1 MVSPTH
7 EWPNVLRSFTEN
19 QGLPRTVAVEYA
31 VLQETLRCVIRAT
44 GMLKRSSQDA
54 AVERMSKFSSVSSR
68 ILRSICWL
76 LGGANDQSLFGAHAT
91 PLSPGHGN
99 ILLP

>member
-7 EWPNVLRSFTEN
+7 EWPNVLCSFAEN

-54 AVERMSKFSSVSSR
+54 AGGEDVEVLFCFFSYFTLHLLVVGWCE
-68 ILRSICWL
+68 RS
-76 LGGANDQSLFGAHAT
+76 
-91 PLSPGHGN
+91 
-99 ILLP
+99 